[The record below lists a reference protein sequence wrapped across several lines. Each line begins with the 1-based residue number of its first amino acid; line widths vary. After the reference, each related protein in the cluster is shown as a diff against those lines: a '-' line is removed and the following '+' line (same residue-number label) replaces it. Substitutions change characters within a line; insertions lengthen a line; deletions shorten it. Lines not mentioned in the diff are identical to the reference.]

1 VTLQEKF
8 GRLTAVSCLV
18 LSIFA
23 FSASGQ
29 TPRATPRIIYGPEK
43 AAPPVASGRNLFYAG
58 FIQLNGISTAN
69 KIVGADSEADGY
81 NYKFNDYLYIN
92 MGSNKGVNAGDVFS
106 VVRPRG
112 QVESRWTKKDVGFY
126 VEKVGALEVVEV
138 KAEVSVAKVISS
150 CEAIM
155 LGDLVQVSER
165 RTNPLA
171 ERRAPLDLFADPT
184 GKAQG
189 RILMS
194 RDGAEMLARDYVAY
208 VDLGADENVRA
219 GDRMTIFRKLGKG
232 NLFKYPEEES
242 LSARDEGYQSR
253 VYRGG
258 KFNWGLATDALVPA
272 DFDGDGKA
280 DVAVYRGGI
289 WYLRQTTGAVN
300 YAYFGLGSDT
310 PTNQVQ

>member
-1 VTLQEKF
+1 
-8 GRLTAVSCLV
+8 
-18 LSIFA
+18 
-23 FSASGQ
+23 
-29 TPRATPRIIYGPEK
+29 
-43 AAPPVASGRNLFYAG
+43 
-58 FIQLNGISTAN
+58 
-69 KIVGADSEADGY
+69 
-81 NYKFNDYLYIN
+81 

-112 QVESRWTKKDVGFY
+112 QVESRWTKKDVGIY
-126 VEKVGALEVVEV
+126 VEEVGALEVVEV

-310 PTNQVQ
+310 PTNQVQLIEKSVTTNISFVRTRSSSDLVFQTK